1 MWNRLIDNT
10 IKSIES
16 RKTITKSV
24 KEEAKRFLRY
34 LEKEVDLS
42 NPENFNSYC
51 KYRDY
56 LKSKGIVL

>member
-10 IKSIES
+10 INSIEG
-16 RKTITKSV
+16 RKAITKSV

-42 NPENFNSYC
+42 NPEYFNSYC

>member
-10 IKSIES
+10 IKSIEG

-42 NPENFNSYC
+42 NPENFSSYC
-51 KYRDY
+51 RYRDY
-56 LKSKGIVL
+56 LKSKGIIL

>member
-10 IKSIES
+10 IKSIEN
-16 RKTITKSV
+16 RKAITKAV

-42 NPENFNSYC
+42 NPENFNGYC

>member
-10 IKSIES
+10 IKSIEG

-42 NPENFNSYC
+42 NPENLKGYY

-56 LKSKGIVL
+56 LKSEGIVL